1 MLTLYAELY
10 WVCLS
15 HFSNAVNKCV
25 HICVTVNII
34 MFSAS
39 ESGLPAK
46 FPLHADAA
54 AKAELFRERYT
65 ILHQVIVSPS

>member
-1 MLTLYAELY
+1 
-10 WVCLS
+10 
-15 HFSNAVNKCV
+15 
-25 HICVTVNII
+25 

-65 ILHQVIVSPS
+65 ILHQVIVSPSWIELYIISISDSWVNINCLV